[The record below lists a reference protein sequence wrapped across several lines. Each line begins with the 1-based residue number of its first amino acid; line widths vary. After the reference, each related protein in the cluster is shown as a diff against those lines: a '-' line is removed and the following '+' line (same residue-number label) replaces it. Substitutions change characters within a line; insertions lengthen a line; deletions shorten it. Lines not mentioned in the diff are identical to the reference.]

1 MTKIKTISSKLGLS
15 AFALV
20 FALVFG
26 FGGVEVGV
34 LPMTRMLMGWWR
46 AASLVAVPARIEKL
60 ALKRHD
66 GESTTWQVL
75 GEFVYQ
81 YQGKEFRSHRI
92 NIGGDSSDNIGS
104 YQQDWYAE
112 LQRAQATNQNINV
125 WVDPQQPEF
134 AVVDR
139 QIRLKRLLF
148 LIPFAFLFP
157 AVALGA
163 CWALWVIWRKPVF
176 DENPADKQ
184 LRDQVVNPSLQ
195 RGLLKPEPSGA
206 LAAGLFALVWNMLTL
221 PLVLLALS
229 GGGFGV
235 RWLLL
240 VFPLAGVLIAY
251 YAVRQAYLR
260 WRVGK
265 TALSMSQLP
274 AIGNTDCRIRLHF
287 FTPLGQRM
295 HTPSMSYDAHTS
307 IECLYEDS
315 RGEDTDTKIL
325 WSETLTTRP
334 IMHAAS
340 CLDAS
345 LNLPDHLQASAFW
358 DKGKQKIIWKLR
370 IKILNH
376 ELGFILPVTRGIGP
390 EVGSAEIADMVSHLS
405 RFGVKSHEV

>member
-1 MTKIKTISSKLGLS
+1 MGLS

-20 FALVFG
+20 FVLGFG
-26 FGGVEVGV
+26 FGGAEVGV
-34 LPMTRMLMGWWR
+34 LPMAKMLMGWWR
-46 AASLVAVPARIEKL
+46 ASSLVAVPARIEKL

-104 YQQDWYAE
+104 YQQDRYAE
-112 LQRAQATNQNINV
+112 LQRAQATNQDIDV

-163 CWALWVIWRKPVF
+163 CWFLWAIWHSPAME
-176 DENPADKQ
+176 ENPAD
-184 LRDQVVNPSLQ
+184 DQVWTQVLNPSPQ
-195 RGLLKPEPSGA
+195 RGLIKPEPSGA
-206 LAAGLFALVWNMLTL
+206 LAAGLFAVVWNMVSL

-229 GGGFGV
+229 GGGCAM

-251 YAVRQAYLR
+251 YAVHQAYLR

-274 AIGNTDCRIRLHF
+274 AIGVTDCRIRVHF

-325 WSETLTTRP
+325 WSETLP
-334 IMHAAS
+334 ILSFAHTAS
-340 CLDAS
+340 YLDIS
-345 LNLPDHLQASAFW
+345 LNLPDRLPASVTW
-358 DKGKQKIIWKLR
+358 DKDRQKVIWKLR

-376 ELGFILPVTRGIGP
+376 TLEFNLPVLHGLG
-390 EVGSAEIADMVSHLS
+390 EVPSALMLAEMVGTPQ
-405 RFGVKSHEV
+405 RP